1 VLTLPPSVR
10 IWLAT
15 EPVDLRKG
23 FDGLAAIVRNAW
35 KKDLF
40 AGHLFVFVGKRG
52 DRCKVLLWDRGGMAI
67 YYKRLERGR
76 FRVPRVLA
84 RGTHVE
90 MDATELA
97 MLLDGIDFGRV
108 RRARHW
114 QPPVQEKIA

>member
-1 VLTLPPSVR
+1 MLTLPPSVR

-23 FDGLAAIVRNAW
+23 FDGLSTIVRQQW
-35 KKDLF
+35 QKDVF
-40 AGHLFVFVGKRG
+40 AGHLFVFLGKRH

-76 FRVPRVLA
+76 FRVPSTVRSSS
-84 RGTHVE
+84 HVE

-108 RRARHW
+108 RRAQHW
-114 QPPVQEKIA
+114 TPPVKKTA